1 MRKNKSIYAH
11 INEGVPSGREGYLR
25 GNHRPTTPS
34 ELYAEI
40 NRWME
45 LLRVVKNIHAQTR
58 VHGTV
63 QEELRTFVLDKDMGQ
78 EDLIRSIEE
87 RIEELIAP

>member
-1 MRKNKSIYAH
+1 MRKNRGIYAH
-11 INEGVPSGREGYLR
+11 INEGVASDREAYLAGR
-25 GNHRPTTPS
+25 HKHTTPS
-34 ELYAEI
+34 ELYEEI

-63 QEELRTFVLDKDMGQ
+63 QEELRTFVLDNDMGQ
-78 EDLIRSIEE
+78 EDLIRAIEE